1 MANIAVATRIHAAF
15 PSAAVLRRHEPPTP
29 EMFEPLMQV
38 RWRLARV
45 RLMVKRALCEGC
57 KWRSVAVVCF
67 SAAVWALLACNCRL
81 ACVPARPLPSP
92 EQLAS
97 THGTQ
102 NAAPLQHICFALGC
116 STLTTSSHEQIAR
129 ARGIKLDAASSKQLA
144 ESLDAAKSIKDPY
157 FNKLLRILATR
168 CMTQAKYFSSGEL
181 APAQFVHYGLAVPI
195 YTHFTSPIR
204 RCADCSTVALVADA
218 NAAQS
223 AQAAEHR
230 EVDMLGTLRTAAA
243 PTAHGHASSAGITPD
258 YASQLCCAA
267 MRQPHSAMHPGCAT
281 AQAAAMHPCLRTS
294 AWSPSVGPADAPLA
308 AQVCRRAGTPL
319 PRRRA
324 GPHAAARSAAGSA
337 AHGGGR

>member
-1 MANIAVATRIHAAF
+1 MHHPAARAPLRASRYEAGALNLASPEIKISRKDDTETNSALDVKMYELRETNMMVEEMMLMANIAVATRIHAAF

-223 AQAAEHR
+223 AQAAESWSH
-230 EVDMLGTLRTAAA
+230 GA
-243 PTAHGHASSAGITPD
+243 GHAAHCRGANSARPCVQCWD
-258 YASQLCCAA
+258 
-267 MRQPHSAMHPGCAT
+267 HS
-281 AQAAAMHPCLRTS
+281 
-294 AWSPSVGPADAPLA
+294 
-308 AQVCRRAGTPL
+308 
-319 PRRRA
+319 
-324 GPHAAARSAAGSA
+324 
-337 AHGGGR
+337 